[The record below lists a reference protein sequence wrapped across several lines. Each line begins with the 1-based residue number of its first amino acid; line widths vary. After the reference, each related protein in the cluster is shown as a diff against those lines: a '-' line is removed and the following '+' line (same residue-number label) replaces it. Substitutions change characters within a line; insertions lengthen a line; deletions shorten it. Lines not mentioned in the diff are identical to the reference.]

1 MVHSESKQSDG
12 LADRL
17 WSVLKK
23 FEKQFPKM
31 ESKVD
36 SLNLGLKGRGTQKS
50 RHKGVYIKY
59 VGDDEAEGFTNFSKN
74 IL

>member
-1 MVHSESKQSDG
+1 
-12 LADRL
+12 
-17 WSVLKK
+17 
-23 FEKQFPKM
+23 M

-59 VGDDEAEGFTNFSKN
+59 VGDGEAEGFTNFSKN